1 MTRWAVCLT
10 ALFLLSALY
19 MEDFFQNLVFIRVM
33 QIDSNSYSIA
43 LQDMKH
49 LELEAWNF
57 WWTDAYF

>member
-1 MTRWAVCLT
+1 MTRWTVCLT

-19 MEDFFQNLVFIRVM
+19 MEDFFQNLVFSSVM

-49 LELEAWNF
+49 LELEA
-57 WWTDAYF
+57 